1 MYYEK
6 NPTSDH
12 TIKELSV
19 TLLHQPFIF
28 KTDSGVF
35 SKNRIDYGSR
45 VLLEAVTPKVGGR
58 LLEIG
63 CGYGAIGIP
72 LAKVYQSQVTMVDVN
87 ERSLALCQENAD
99 RNHVSAEIMASD
111 LYEAID
117 CTFDHIVSNPSI
129 RAGKKVAQTIRRSTA
144 LPCGRWKAN
153 HCHPKK
159 QGAPSAKA
167 KMAAIFGNCE
177 IIKKDKGYYSIKTL

>member
-1 MYYEK
+1 M
-6 NPTSDH
+6 
-12 TIKELSV
+12 
-19 TLLHQPFIF
+19 
-28 KTDSGVF
+28 
-35 SKNRIDYGSR
+35 
-45 VLLEAVTPKVGGR
+45 LEAVTPKVGGR

-117 CTFDHIVSNPSI
+117 CTFDHIVSNPPI
-129 RAGKKVAQTIRRSTA
+129 RAGKKVVHQLLEEAPHYLVVGGKLTIVIQ
-144 LPCGRWKAN
+144 
-153 HCHPKK
+153 KK